1 MPGFSIQVFL
11 PDGDPEGL
19 RIVTKSHWT
28 GQATMTKRDRLEA
41 DLKRPEFSRTGVY
54 VLIGPGQDNP
64 AGTRVYVG
72 EGDEVISRIKSH
84 AIAKDFW
91 TELVA
96 FTKTDNSLNKA
107 DIRYLESQLVKRA
120 QSANRAE
127 LDNGNSPD
135 PAAPTEAEKA
145 DLESFLVDILV
156 ILRLLGIS
164 AFDPIETVGPDL
176 VATDLFSFSAAGTS
190 GSGYP
195 TKDGFIVLAGSKAR
209 VANTQSISD
218 GYRNLRV
225 QLVADGVLVP
235 GPPGDEHYTFAT
247 DYVFGSSSAAGA
259 VLYGGMISGPQNWTR
274 ASDGKTIKQLEEASL
289 ATVVVAPPAEP
300 AEALATDGPEPFQS
314 VN

>member
-1 MPGFSIQVFL
+1 MAGFSIQVFL

-28 GQATMTKRDRLEA
+28 GQATMTKRDRLEV
-41 DLKRPEFSRTGVY
+41 DLKRSEFSRTGVY

-107 DIRYLESQLVKRA
+107 DIRYLESELVKRA
-120 QSANRAE
+120 RSASRAE

-135 PAAPTEAEKA
+135 PAPPTEAEKA
-145 DLESFLVDILV
+145 DLESFLADILV

-164 AFDPIETVGPDL
+164 AFDPVETTEPGVTG
-176 VATDLFSFSAAGTS
+176 TDMFTFKHAGTS
-190 GSGYP
+190 GIGHP
-195 TKDGFIVLAGSKAR
+195 TKEGFVVLAGSKGRAT
-209 VANTQSISD
+209 NTPSISD
-218 GYRNLRV
+218 GYRNLRA
-225 QLVADGVLVP
+225 QLLADGVLAIDA
-235 GPPGDEHYTFAT
+235 GNNSQFTFVT

-259 VLYGGMISGPQNWTR
+259 VLCGGMVSGPQNWTR
-274 ASDGKTIKQLEEASL
+274 ISDGKSIKQIEEASL
-289 ATVVVAPPAEP
+289 SVLVAEILEDLPAPVPADGLGVVS
-300 AEALATDGPEPFQS
+300 S
-314 VN
+314 VG